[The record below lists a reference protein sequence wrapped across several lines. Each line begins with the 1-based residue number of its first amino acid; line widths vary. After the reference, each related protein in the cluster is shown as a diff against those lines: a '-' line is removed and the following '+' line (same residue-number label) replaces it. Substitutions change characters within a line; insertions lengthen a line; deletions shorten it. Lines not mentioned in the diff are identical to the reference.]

1 VEQVNPPVEVLT
13 LSFAPA
19 RGNGTELVVEWER
32 LKVRI
37 PIRRIGG

>member
-1 VEQVNPPVEVLT
+1 MLT
-13 LSFAPA
+13 LSFMPPS
-19 RGNGTELVVEWER
+19 GNGTELVVEWEN